1 MKTGKVVME
10 QKSPGHE
17 MLKTSTS
24 CHCSA
29 GSGLGNNSDE
39 KDVSFFEPDLSV
51 LLAPVRYLPFTRV
64 CLKVKQRLE
73 IMINGMMLRVEDL
86 KTSCLRRR
94 QERSQASGHGP
105 L

>member
-1 MKTGKVVME
+1 MRCLKHQLPAIVPRVQGWGIIQMKKMYL
-10 QKSPGHE
+10 S
-17 MLKTSTS
+17 LKT
-24 CHCSA
+24 
-29 GSGLGNNSDE
+29 
-39 KDVSFFEPDLSV
+39 DLSV